1 MPLKSIRQGASFEI
15 CCWKE
20 VGGDCPLEEFFEELK
35 SSGHPDLDQM
45 LRLIKRSADFGPPR
59 NIEMSRA
66 LEGRNAEGLWEFKA
80 GAIRVIWFYE
90 QNKIIICTHGFLK
103 KGRKTPASEIETA
116 QNTRSKYYAEHKRK

>member
-20 VGGDCPLEEFFEELK
+20 VGGDCQLEEFFEKLK
-35 SSGHPDLDQM
+35 DSGHPDLDQM

-90 QNKIIICTHGFLK
+90 QNKIIICTHSFLK

>member
-1 MPLKSIRQGASFEI
+1 MRLKSIRRGASFEI

-20 VGGDCPLEEFFEELK
+20 DKGECPFEDFFKELK
-35 SSGHPDLDQM
+35 ENGHPDLGQM
-45 LRLIKRSADFGPPR
+45 LRLIKRSAELGPPR

-90 QNKIIICTHGFLK
+90 RNKIIVCTHGFLK
-103 KGRKTPASEIETA
+103 KGRKTPASEIKLA
-116 QNTRSKYYAEHKRK
+116 QKTRSKYYAKQEG

>member
-20 VGGDCPLEEFFEELK
+20 VGGDCQLEEFFEELK
-35 SSGHPDLDQM
+35 DSGHPDLDQM

-90 QNKIIICTHGFLK
+90 RNKIIICTHSFLK

-116 QNTRSKYYAEHKRK
+116 QNIRSNYYAEHTRK

>member
-20 VGGDCPLEEFFEELK
+20 VGGDCQLEEFFEELK
-35 SSGHPDLDQM
+35 DSGHPDLDQM

-90 QNKIIICTHGFLK
+90 QNKIIICTNSFLK

-116 QNTRSKYYAEHKRK
+116 QNTRSRYYAEHKRK

>member
-35 SSGHPDLDQM
+35 DSGHPDLDQM

-90 QNKIIICTHGFLK
+90 RNKIIICTHSFLK
-103 KGRKTPASEIETA
+103 KGRKTPAPEIETA
-116 QNTRSKYYAEHKRK
+116 QKTRSKYYAEHKR

>member
-20 VGGDCPLEEFFEELK
+20 VDGECPLEDFFEELRNT
-35 SSGHPDLDQM
+35 GHPDLDQM
-45 LRLIKRSADFGPPR
+45 LRLIKRTAEFGPPR

-66 LEGRNAEGLWEFKA
+66 LEGRNAEKLWEFKA
-80 GAIRVIWFYE
+80 GAIRIIWFYE
-90 QNKIIICTHGFLK
+90 QNKIIICTHSFLK

-116 QNTRSKYYAEHKRK
+116 QNIRSNYYAEHTRK

>member
-20 VGGDCPLEEFFEELK
+20 VGGDCQLEEFFEELK
-35 SSGHPDLDQM
+35 DSGHPDLDQM

-90 QNKIIICTHGFLK
+90 RNKIIICTHSFLK
-103 KGRKTPASEIETA
+103 KGRKTPASEIEAA